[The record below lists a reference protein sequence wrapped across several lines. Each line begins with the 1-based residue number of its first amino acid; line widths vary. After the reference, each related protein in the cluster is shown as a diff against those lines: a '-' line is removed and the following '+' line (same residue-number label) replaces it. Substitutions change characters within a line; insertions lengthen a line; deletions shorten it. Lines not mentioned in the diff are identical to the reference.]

1 MNSLADALRRAAADA
16 GVTVAQPAPDA
27 APAPVGSPSHDLPDP
42 LASAWVTLLRQHGAD
57 VPATPTMGQLVQR
70 SDGCA
75 RALKDAGRRREAEAL
90 TREKDTFLKARAAK
104 AWALVK
110 ARFAELD
117 LNEKAYRALKQEDAD
132 PERVLIRLRGARGDA
147 LRGAGAARLREALT

>member
-16 GVTVAQPAPDA
+16 GVQVAETPSPPPEAP
-27 APAPVGSPSHDLPDP
+27 GSGLPDP
-42 LASAWVTLLRQHGAD
+42 LASPWVALLRQHGAD
-57 VPATPTMGQLVQR
+57 VPTTPTMGQLVQR
-70 SDGCA
+70 SDACA
-75 RALKDAGRRREAEAL
+75 RALKEGGRRREAEAL

-132 PERVLIRLRGARGDA
+132 PERVLTRLRGPRGEA
-147 LRGAGAARLREALT
+147 LRGAGAARLREALS